1 MKNVQSA
8 DFVFYIIPGES
19 IHDMKLLS
27 QINDPADLRRLPVS
41 KLQPLADEIR
51 EYMIEVLSK
60 IGGHTG
66 ASLGPV
72 ELILALHYAFDTPRD
87 KLVID
92 IGHQAYAHK
101 IITGRRDQFPTIRQY
116 DGLSGFLRRE
126 ESVYDVFN
134 AAHAGTSISSALGI
148 AAARDLAGDDF
159 QVIAFIGDAGL
170 TAGMALEGIN
180 QVGHLKKK
188 MIILLND
195 NEMSIAPNVGAL
207 SGYLNRI
214 RIARPFNEF
223 KHEVEE
229 ILKSIP
235 AVGEMMLTR
244 AKALK
249 DALARAFI
257 PGALWEELGLK
268 YLGPING
275 HDINSILHTLE
286 DAKKADGPV
295 LIHALTVKGKGYGPA
310 ERDKAAWHGTSA
322 FEISTGKFIKEPAA
336 APSYTAVFA
345 EATIDLMKT
354 DERIVAITAAMPD
367 GTGLNKV
374 MAAFPDRTFDAAIA
388 EQHAVTFAAGMATEG
403 LKPIA
408 AIYSTFLQRAFDQ
421 IFHDV
426 VLMGLDV
433 TFALDRAGVAGA
445 DGPTHHGLMDFAY
458 LRPMPGFVIMA
469 PRDENELRHM
479 LKTAVDYNGPAS
491 VRYPRGNGLGVEMDA
506 EIHGLEIGKAEILRE
521 GVDVAILG
529 IGSEVSYCLRAAER
543 LAMDGIEATVVN
555 ARFVKPMDEELIL
568 ALARSHGAI
577 VTAEDHYLMG
587 GFGSAVMELLE
598 QHRLSDV
605 RVLRL
610 GFPDKLI
617 EHGPQNLL
625 LAKYGLDADGIYSR
639 VKDFAAS
646 RMSFSP
652 VHSR

>member
-1 MKNVQSA
+1 MN
-8 DFVFYIIPGES
+8 I
-19 IHDMKLLS
+19 LS
-27 QINDPADLRRLPVS
+27 QINDPADIRNLPQS

-72 ELILALHYAFDTPRD
+72 ELILGLHYVFATPRD
-87 KLVID
+87 KVVFD

-116 DGLSGFLRRE
+116 GGLSGFLRRE
-126 ESVYDVFN
+126 ESAYDVFN

-148 AAARDLAGDDF
+148 AAARDLKGEDF
-159 QVIAFIGDAGL
+159 NVVAFIGDAGL

-180 QVGHLKKK
+180 QVGHLKKR

-195 NEMSIAPNVGAL
+195 NEMSISPNVGAL
-207 SGYLNRI
+207 AGYLNRI
-214 RIARPFNEF
+214 RGAQPYNEF

-229 ILKSIP
+229 WLKAIP
-235 AVGEMMLTR
+235 AVGEMMLSG
-244 AKALK
+244 AKAIK
-249 DALARAFI
+249 DALTRAFI

-268 YLGPING
+268 YIGPING
-275 HDINSILHTLE
+275 HDINSVIQTLE
-286 DAKKADGPV
+286 QAKSETHPV
-295 LIHALTVKGKGYGPA
+295 LIHALTVKGKGYEPA

-322 FEISTGKFIKEPAA
+322 FDIATGKFIKEPAA
-336 APSYTAVFA
+336 APTYTSVFA
-345 EATIDLMKT
+345 QATIDLMKQ
-354 DERIVAITAAMPD
+354 DEKIVAITAAMPD
-367 GTGLNKV
+367 GTGLSKV
-374 MAAFPDRTFDAAIA
+374 MKEFPDRTFDVAIA

-403 LKPIA
+403 MKPIA

-469 PRDENELRHM
+469 PKDENELRRM
-479 LKTAVDYNGPAS
+479 LKTAVEYKGPAS
-491 VRYPRGNGLGVEMDA
+491 VRYPRGNGVGAPMDE
-506 EIHGLEIGKAEILRE
+506 EIRVLEIGKAEILRE
-521 GVDVAILG
+521 GTDVAILG
-529 IGSEVSYCLRAAER
+529 IGTQVHYCEKAAER
-543 LAMDGIEATVVN
+543 LALEGVSATVVN
-555 ARFVKPMDEELIL
+555 ARFVKPLDAELIL
-568 ALARSHGAI
+568 ALARSHGSI
-577 VTAEDHYLMG
+577 VTVEDHYLMG

-598 QHRLSDV
+598 ENHLNEA

-610 GFPDKLI
+610 GFPDKII
-617 EHGPQNLL
+617 EHGSQSLL

-639 VKDFAAS
+639 VRDFVAS
-646 RMSFSP
+646 KYSFEP
-652 VHSR
+652 VYKL

>member
-1 MKNVQSA
+1 
-8 DFVFYIIPGES
+8 
-19 IHDMKLLS
+19 
-27 QINDPADLRRLPVS
+27 
-41 KLQPLADEIR
+41 
-51 EYMIEVLSK
+51 MIEVLSK

-87 KLVID
+87 KLVFD
-92 IGHQAYAHK
+92 IGHQAYSHK
-101 IITGRRDQFPTIRQY
+101 IITGRRDEFPTIRQY

-126 ESVYDVFN
+126 ESVFDVFN

-148 AAARDLAGDDF
+148 AAARDLKGEDF
-159 QVIAFIGDAGL
+159 NVIAFIGDAGL

-180 QVGHLKKK
+180 QVGHLKKR

-195 NEMSIAPNVGAL
+195 NEMSISPNVGAL
-207 SGYLNRI
+207 AGYLNRI
-214 RIARPFNEF
+214 RVARPYNEF

-235 AVGEMMLTR
+235 AVGELVLSG
-244 AKALK
+244 AKAVK
-249 DALARAFI
+249 DTLARAFI

-275 HDINSILHTLE
+275 HDINSILQTFE
-286 DAKKADGPV
+286 EAKKEEGPV
-295 LIHALTVKGKGYGPA
+295 LIHALTIKGKGYEPA

-322 FEISTGKFIKEPAA
+322 FDIATGKFIKEPTI
-336 APSYTAVFA
+336 APTYTAVFA
-345 EATIDLMKT
+345 QATIDLMEE
-354 DERIVAITAAMPD
+354 DERIIAITAAMPD

-374 MAAFPDRTFDAAIA
+374 MQAFPERTFDVAIA

-469 PRDENELRHM
+469 PKDENELRHM
-479 LKTAVDYNGPAS
+479 LKTAVEYNGPAS
-491 VRYPRGNGLGVEMDA
+491 VRYPRGNGAGVPLDE
-506 EIHGLEIGKAEILRE
+506 EIRALDIGKAEILRE
-521 GVDVAILG
+521 GADVAILG
-529 IGSEVSYCLRAAER
+529 IGTEVGYCLKAADR
-543 LAMDGIEATVVN
+543 LASDAINATVVN
-555 ARFVKPMDEELIL
+555 ARFVKPLDEELIL
-568 ALARSHGAI
+568 ALARSHGSI
-577 VTAEDHYLMG
+577 VTVEDHYLMG

-598 QHRLSDV
+598 AKKISNV

-610 GFPDKLI
+610 AFPDRLI
-617 EHGPQNLL
+617 EHGPQGLL
-625 LAKYGLDADGIYSR
+625 LAKYGLDADGIYSQ
-639 VKDFAAS
+639 VKDFVAS
-646 RMSFSP
+646 KYSFDP
-652 VHSR
+652 AYSR

>member
-1 MKNVQSA
+1 
-8 DFVFYIIPGES
+8 
-19 IHDMKLLS
+19 MKLLS
-27 QINDPADLRRLPVS
+27 QINDPADLRKLPVS

-72 ELILALHYAFDTPRD
+72 EIVLAMHYAFDTPRD
-87 KLVID
+87 RIVFD
-92 IGHQAYAHK
+92 IGHQAYSHK

-126 ESVYDVFN
+126 ESDYDVFN

-148 AAARDLAGDDF
+148 AAARDLKGEEF
-159 QVIAFIGDAGL
+159 NVIAFIGDAGL

-180 QVGHLKKK
+180 QVGHLKKR

-195 NEMSIAPNVGAL
+195 NEMSISPNVGAL
-207 SGYLNRI
+207 AGYLNRI
-214 RIARPFNEF
+214 RVARPYNEF
-223 KHEVEE
+223 KHEIEE

-235 AVGEMMLTR
+235 AVGEMVLSG
-244 AKALK
+244 AKAVK
-249 DALARAFI
+249 DTLARAFI

-275 HDINSILHTLE
+275 HDITSILQTFE
-286 DAKKADGPV
+286 EARKEEGPV
-295 LIHALTVKGKGYGPA
+295 LIHALTIKGKGYEPA

-322 FEISTGKFIKEPAA
+322 FEIASGKFIKEQAS
-336 APSYTAVFA
+336 APTYTAVFA
-345 EATIDLMKT
+345 QATIDLMEK
-354 DERIVAITAAMPD
+354 DERIIAITAAMPD

-374 MAAFPDRTFDAAIA
+374 MKAFPERTFDVAIA

-469 PRDENELRHM
+469 PKDENELRHM

-491 VRYPRGNGLGVEMDA
+491 VRYPRGSGVGAPFDE
-506 EIHGLEIGKAEILRE
+506 EIKSLEIGKAEILRE
-521 GVDVAILG
+521 GADVAILG
-529 IGSEVSYCLRAAER
+529 IGSEVGYCMKAAEK
-543 LAMDGIEATVVN
+543 LASDGVSATVVN
-555 ARFVKPMDEELIL
+555 ARFVKPLDQELIL
-568 ALARSHGAI
+568 ALARSHGSI
-577 VTAEDHYLMG
+577 VTVEDHYLMG

-598 QHRLSDV
+598 EKKIENV

-610 GFPDKLI
+610 AFPDRLI
-617 EHGPQNLL
+617 EHGPQSLL
-625 LAKYGLDADGIYSR
+625 LAKYGLDADGIYSQ
-639 VKDFAAS
+639 VKNFVAS
-646 RMSFSP
+646 RYSFD
-652 VHSR
+652 HIHTR

>member
-1 MKNVQSA
+1 
-8 DFVFYIIPGES
+8 
-19 IHDMKLLS
+19 MKLLS
-27 QINDPADLRRLPVS
+27 QINDPADLRQLPVA

-51 EYMIEVLSK
+51 EYMIETLSK

-72 ELILALHYAFDTPRD
+72 ELLLAIHYAFDTPRD

-92 IGHQAYAHK
+92 IGHQAYSHK

-116 DGLSGFLRRE
+116 NGLSGFLRRE

-148 AAARDLAGDDF
+148 AAARDLKGEDF
-159 QVIAFIGDAGL
+159 HVIAFIGDAGL

-180 QVGHLKKK
+180 QVGHLKTP

-195 NEMSIAPNVGAL
+195 NEMSISPNVGAL

-214 RIARPFNEF
+214 RTARPYNEF

-229 ILKSIP
+229 WLKAIP
-235 AVGEMMLTR
+235 AVGPMMLSGAR
-244 AKALK
+244 ALK
-249 DALARAFI
+249 DTLARAFI
-257 PGALWEELGLK
+257 PGSLWEELGLK
-268 YLGPING
+268 YMGPING
-275 HDINSILHTLE
+275 HDINSILAALE
-286 DAKKADGPV
+286 LAKKEEGPV
-295 LIHALTVKGKGYGPA
+295 LIHALTVKGKGYEPA

-322 FEISTGKFIKEPAA
+322 FEIASGKFIKEPAT
-336 APSYTAVFA
+336 APTYTAVFA
-345 EATIDLMKT
+345 EATIDLMEQ
-354 DERIVAITAAMPD
+354 DERVVALTAAMPD
-367 GTGLNKV
+367 GTGLSKV
-374 MAAFPDRTFDAAIA
+374 MKAFPERTFDTAIA

-408 AIYSTFLQRAFDQ
+408 AIYSSFLQRAFDQ

-458 LRPMPGFVIMA
+458 LRPMVGFVIMA
-469 PRDENELRHM
+469 PKDENELRHM

-491 VRYPRGNGLGVEMDA
+491 VRYPRGNGFGVPLDT
-506 EIHGLEIGKAEILRE
+506 EIHALEIGKAEILRH
-521 GVDVAILG
+521 GTDVAIIG
-529 IGSEVSYCLRAAER
+529 IGTQVHYCEKAAER
-543 LAMDGIEATVVN
+543 LAAEGLNPTVVN
-555 ARFVKPMDEELIL
+555 ARFVKPLDAELIL
-568 ALARSHGAI
+568 ALARSHGSI
-577 VTAEDHYLMG
+577 VTVEDHYLQG

-598 QHRLSDV
+598 EHRLSEV

-617 EHGPQNLL
+617 EHASQSTL

-639 VKDFAAS
+639 VRDFVAS
-646 RMSFSP
+646 KYSFEA
-652 VHSR
+652 VHHK